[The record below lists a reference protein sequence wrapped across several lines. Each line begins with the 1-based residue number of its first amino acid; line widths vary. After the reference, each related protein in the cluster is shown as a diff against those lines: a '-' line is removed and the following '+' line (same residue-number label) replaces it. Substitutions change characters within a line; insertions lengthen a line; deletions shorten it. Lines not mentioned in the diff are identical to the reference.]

1 MNYAMG
7 ADQWFWLS
15 IFIIFPTLCIIAF
28 ATGSFWLS
36 RCLAVVLVAFI
47 VGSAIYY
54 GIESVL
60 TAYGIIMAGLAL
72 GLWIRSSPKINQRRP
87 D

>member
-1 MNYAMG
+1 MG
-7 ADQWFWLS
+7 SDQWFWLS
-15 IFIIFPTLCIIAF
+15 IFIIFPILCIIAF
-28 ATGSFWLS
+28 VTGALWLS

-60 TAYGIIMAGLAL
+60 TVYGVIMVVLAL
-72 GLWIRSSPKINQRRP
+72 GLWVRSSPKINQRRP